1 LNHRGPA
8 REVQAHRHQA
18 RGIQMID
25 IATVIVMAISY
36 GSTAYWWIRL
46 LQDGCGL
53 RFFPSTILSDIAALA
68 SSIAFAMEG
77 WS

>member
-1 LNHRGPA
+1 
-8 REVQAHRHQA
+8 
-18 RGIQMID
+18 MID

-53 RFFPSTILSDIAALA
+53 RFFPSTILSALASLA